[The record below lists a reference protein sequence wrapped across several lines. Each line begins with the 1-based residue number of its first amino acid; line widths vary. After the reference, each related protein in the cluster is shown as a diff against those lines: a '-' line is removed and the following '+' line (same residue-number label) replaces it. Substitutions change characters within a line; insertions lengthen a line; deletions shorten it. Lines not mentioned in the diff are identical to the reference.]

1 MGKNEQSFLDWE
13 EKIISFPK
21 SLWKINP
28 IVSHT
33 KTPSAQQTSND
44 TVNLVRLSWKKEA
57 PFCSFLAGTQTAG
70 GVTGKLPKS
79 QLHHLTYK
87 YKAEK
92 SVVRKGSVSL
102 LAESTLGTP
111 YHHYLDRTPSIPEGQ
126 TP

>member
-70 GVTGKLPKS
+70 RVTGKLPKS

-92 SVVRKGSVSL
+92 SIVRKGSVSL
-102 LAESTLGTP
+102 LAESTLGTT
-111 YHHYLDRTPSIPEGQ
+111 TPSLFR
-126 TP
+126 